1 MNDEHLLQLLNE
13 HPGQYISGE
22 EISRRMSVSRTAIW
36 KGINRLKEKGYEF
49 ESTSRKGYRI
59 TRRPDRFDVTAL
71 QLALNQKGSW
81 GQPLHLFE
89 SVASTQDEARMLAEQ
104 QTAEGTLVIAEEQTA
119 GRGRQGRPFYS
130 PSGRGIWMSL
140 VMRPVQPLQ
149 YMSQLT
155 LLAAVAVCRAL
166 RNTTQLDIGIKWP
179 NDLLIDGRK
188 VCGIL
193 IESAAEDGRV
203 RYAIAGIGI
212 DANLTAED
220 LPEHLQ
226 SIVTSLRIE
235 SGQVIDRTS
244 IVAEVISELETLYQ
258 CYTDEGFAPIAALWE
273 SMAISIGKSI
283 QVHNAQGSF
292 QGIAQGLGIN
302 GELLLRLADDQVI
315 PIYSGDIEF

>member
-22 EISRRMSVSRTAIW
+22 EISRRMAVSRTAIW

-49 ESTSRKGYRI
+49 ESISRKGYRI
-59 TRRPDRFDVTAL
+59 TRRPDRFDQTSL
-71 QLALNQKGSW
+71 QLALSEKGSW

-89 SVASTQDEARMLAEQ
+89 SVLSTQDEARSLAEQ
-104 QTAEGTLVIAEEQTA
+104 QASEGTLVISEEQTA

-130 PSGRGIWMSL
+130 PPGRGIWMSL
-140 VMRPVQPLQ
+140 VMRPEQPLQ

-179 NDLLIDGRK
+179 NDLLISGRK

-193 IESAAEDGRV
+193 IESTAEDGRV
-203 RYAIAGIGI
+203 RYAIAGMGI

-226 SIVTSLRIE
+226 TVMTSLRIE
-235 SGQVIDRTS
+235 SGKPVDRATV
-244 IVAEVISELETLYQ
+244 VAEVIYELETLYQ
-258 CYTDEGFAPIAALWE
+258 LYNAEGFAPIAALWE

-283 QVHNAQGSF
+283 QVHNAQGSL
-292 QGIAQGLGIN
+292 QGVAQGLGMN
-302 GELLLRLADDQVI
+302 GELLLRQADGQVI
-315 PIYSGDIEF
+315 PIYSGEIEF